1 MGYITKNIA
10 NITEPVKVSLAGNP
24 NFAEFSSI
32 SATNNNDSNRIDF
45 NITVSD
51 VGTGNT
57 LEMKLIEKST
67 SQEHKFTGSRDKT
80 GLNSN
85 TFFIHDSDTTITVEN
100 IKACMLQDTFLK
112 SNFDISIPP
121 VSSDDNLQNGKTI
134 RITAKGY
141 GNLYCFSEVSGTSP
155 FVTVS
160 NNYKNSVSGDS
171 IMEDGENCEIQLE
184 IYKDATNTTDEHGA
198 YITTLSKS
206 YYGKPLW
213 FNLNSMWSN
222 QNSYSDDFLTAEGW
236 CSPGTLTGF
245 RFVAK
250 RYNGV
255 NNETFYYSDIL
266 HVLTGY
272 NRNLEKNDL
281 TDYTYDVTKGNR
293 IKPLTRQPVLTHVK
307 GQKQYFNFI
316 LSDNERNDNSLN
328 PVLGV
333 MYRIYTQANTFLGWR
348 ITDEQPLVSFHDV
361 NCICADI
368 DSVIAEYP
376 KAGKVEIYLCR
387 DGSIVSEPQTYR
399 ILPHCLY
406 SVNDFAFLNS
416 LGGWSSFNFG
426 GMEQTDFKADAT
438 TIYRTQT
445 PEFTTSSRIESVFE
459 KEVNEQ
465 FIVQTNPI
473 TQETADWLKEL
484 CSSVAVYEL
493 STNRYIIVDEL
504 NIKHNS
510 KDDLFTL
517 QMKYH
522 YTDSFNARMK

>member
-1 MGYITKNIA
+1 MGFITKNIA

-24 NFAEFSSI
+24 NFVEFGS
-32 SATNNNDSNRIDF
+32 TTTVNNKDSNLIDF
-45 NITVSD
+45 SIAISD
-51 VGTGNT
+51 IGINNSLELRLVEKGN
-57 LEMKLIEKST
+57 
-67 SQEHKFTGSRDKT
+67 SQEHKFTGSRDKAE
-80 GLNSN
+80 LNN
-85 TFFIHDSDTTITVEN
+85 KTFYIHHSDTTITVEN
-100 IKACMLQDTFLK
+100 IKACMLQDTFLR

-121 VSSDDNLQNGKTI
+121 VSNDASLQNGKTI

-141 GNLYCFSEVSGTSP
+141 GSLYCFKEVSGTSP
-155 FVTVS
+155 FVKVS
-160 NNYKNSVSGDS
+160 DNYKDSVSGDS

-184 IYKDATNTTDEHGA
+184 IYKEADNNSSEYGA

-222 QNSYSDDFLTAEGW
+222 QNSYSDDFLLAEGW
-236 CSPGTLTGF
+236 CSPGTMTGF
-245 RFVAK
+245 HFVAK
-250 RYNGV
+250 RYNGI
-255 NNETFYYSDIL
+255 NNETFYYSDVL

-272 NRNLEKNDL
+272 DRNLEKNDL
-281 TDYTYDVTKGNR
+281 ADYTYDATEGNR
-293 IKPLTRQPVLTHVK
+293 IKPLTRQPVLTHIK

-316 LSDNERNDNSLN
+316 LSDNGRNNNSPN
-328 PVLGV
+328 PALGI
-333 MYRIYTQANTFLGWR
+333 MYRVYTQANAFLGWKV
-348 ITDEQPLVSFHDV
+348 TNEQPLASFHDV

-368 DSVIAEYP
+368 DSVIAQYP
-376 KAGKVEIYLCR
+376 TAGKVELYLCCN
-387 DGSIVSEPQTYR
+387 GSIMSEPQTYR
-399 ILPHCLY
+399 ILPHCLH

-426 GMEQTDFKADAT
+426 GTEQTDFKADTT

-445 PEFTTSSRIESVFE
+445 PEFTTSSRIESVFD
-459 KEVNEQ
+459 KEVSEQ

-473 TQETADWLKEL
+473 TRETADWLKEL

-493 STNRYIIVDEL
+493 STSRYIIVDEL

-510 KDDLFTL
+510 KDDLFSL

-522 YTDSFNARMK
+522 YTDSFNAKMK